1 MAQMIRTTVIGLLNK
16 DIRLEDLQ
24 RFIEEK
30 MAESAFSGFKTIQ
43 GFSNTEDGEPR
54 RYVKFSKLFE
64 IDPLDHRWNLNPF
77 HEFARAGYGE
87 VAWKFTKVEN
97 DGPEGENTTV
107 SIQPELFDV
116 CLDDDAG
123 LPPNTFP
130 ESPGSEAFWRWF
142 DDLEKH

>member
-54 RYVKFSKLFE
+54 RYVKFRKLFE

-87 VAWKFTKVEN
+87 VAWKFTKLEEI
-97 DGPEGENTTV
+97 PF
-107 SIQPELFDV
+107 SAQS
-116 CLDDDAG
+116 
-123 LPPNTFP
+123 PPNRP
-130 ESPGSEAFWRWF
+130 RRRIGISPGSSPINSAAPAPAAARVPPERCRSVDWSSR
-142 DDLEKH
+142 